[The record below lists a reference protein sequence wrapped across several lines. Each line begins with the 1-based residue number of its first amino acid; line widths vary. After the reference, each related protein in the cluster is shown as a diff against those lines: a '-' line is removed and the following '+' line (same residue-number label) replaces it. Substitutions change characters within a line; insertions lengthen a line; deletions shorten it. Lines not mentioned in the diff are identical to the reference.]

1 MVLRLGSTVDA
12 LIGPGLCL
20 GAYLRLSATPPRV
33 KSIYQISAK
42 FIRVGKVLPSRLPL
56 SSKYYSTY
64 PFLLSRRFS
73 FRLPVMA
80 VDEGEGFFY
89 DGDDNVENLRMYKPG
104 GYHPVHLGDVLPK
117 MSASR
122 KPRYRVMQK
131 LGHGAFSTVWLA
143 RDLHG
148 DL

>member
-1 MVLRLGSTVDA
+1 MTA
-12 LIGPGLCL
+12 
-20 GAYLRLSATPPRV
+20 
-33 KSIYQISAK
+33 
-42 FIRVGKVLPSRLPL
+42 
-56 SSKYYSTY
+56 
-64 PFLLSRRFS
+64 
-73 FRLPVMA
+73 
-80 VDEGEGFFY
+80 EEGFFY
-89 DGDDNVENLRMYKPG
+89 DGNDDVENISMYKPG

-131 LGHGAFSTVWLA
+131 LGQGAFSTVWLA